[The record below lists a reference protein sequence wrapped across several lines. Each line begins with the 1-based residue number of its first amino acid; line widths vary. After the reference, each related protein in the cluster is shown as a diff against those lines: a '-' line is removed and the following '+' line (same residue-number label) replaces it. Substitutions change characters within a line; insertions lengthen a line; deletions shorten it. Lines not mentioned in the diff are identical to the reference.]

1 MVRARL
7 VVPMA
12 LVALIAATASAQDH
26 DHGASGEK
34 LGTVHFATS
43 CSAAAQPS
51 FDHAVALLH
60 SFEFG
65 RAIAGFEATLKT
77 DPSCAMSYWGI
88 ALSRWGNPFAV
99 GAKAPGPMQAGRA
112 AIERAKAQPPK
123 SEREVAYVDA
133 AAKLYTDIDGTPQA
147 ARVSAYRDAM
157 EQLAK
162 RYPDDTEASIFYA
175 LSLAFAADPA
185 DKSYV
190 NQNKAGEIL
199 QALFLKQ
206 PDHPGLAHYIIHSY
220 DVPPLA
226 DNALEAA
233 RRYAKIAPASPHA
246 LHMPSHTFTRVGYW
260 QESIDTNIASAKA
273 AQKDGV
279 VGEELHASD
288 YQTYAY
294 LQTGQDLAALRVRD
308 SVPAIFARL
317 NTSQGGAAPPSAAY
331 FAVAAIAARYA
342 LERGDWKAAV
352 ALEPKQTPFPYT
364 EAMTYFARALG
375 AAHLGDAATVR
386 ASIEGLQQ
394 SRDRLTQAKEPYWAE
409 QVDIQRLGAS
419 AWLALV
425 EGRKPDALTQ
435 MRAAAAREDA
445 TEKSAVT
452 PGPLAPARELVG
464 EMLLQM
470 KEPAQAL
477 KEFEATLQ
485 KEPNRFRAL
494 AGAAKAA
501 AASGDRTTARKYY
514 DQLLK
519 ICVKGDTP
527 GRPELQ
533 DARRS
538 AKAVALQPQP

>member
-1 MVRARL
+1 MVRAVL
-7 VVPMA
+7 VVFAA
-12 LVALIAATASAQDH
+12 LVATSAAAQEH
-26 DHGASGEK
+26 DHGGAVEK
-34 LGTVHFATS
+34 LGTVHFPTS
-43 CSAAAQPS
+43 CSAAAQPT
-51 FDHAVALLH
+51 FDRAVALLH

-77 DPSCAMSYWGI
+77 DPSCTMSYWGI

-99 GAKAPGPMQAGRA
+99 GAKPAGPMQQGRA

-133 AAKLYTDIDGTPQA
+133 AAILYTNIESMPQA
-147 ARVSAYRDAM
+147 ARVNAYRQAM
-157 EQLAK
+157 EKLAA
-162 RYPDDTEASIFYA
+162 RYPDDTEASMFYA

-185 DKSYV
+185 DKTYA

-199 QALFLKQ
+199 QKLFLKQ

-226 DNALEAA
+226 DHALEAA

-260 QESIDTNIASAKA
+260 QESIDTNIASAEA
-273 AQKDGV
+273 AKKDGV

-294 LQTGQDLAALRVRD
+294 LQTGQDRAALRVRD
-308 SVPAIFARL
+308 SIPEIFARL
-317 NTSQGGAAPPSAAY
+317 NPSQPGGAAPSSAAY
-331 FAVAAIAARYA
+331 FAVAAIPARYA

-352 ALEPKQTPFPYT
+352 ALEPKPTQFPYT

-394 SRDRLTQAKEPYWAE
+394 ARERLTQANEPYWAE
-409 QVDIQRLGAS
+409 QVEIQRLGAT

-425 EGRKPDALTQ
+425 EGRKQDALTQ
-435 MRAAAAREDA
+435 MRTAASREDA

-470 KEPAQAL
+470 NEPAQAL

-494 AGAAKAA
+494 AGAAKSAA
-501 AASGDRTTARKYY
+501 AAGDRATARRYY
-514 DQLLK
+514 DQLVK

-527 GRPELQ
+527 GRAELQ
-533 DARRS
+533 EARRAAS
-538 AKAVALQPQP
+538 RN